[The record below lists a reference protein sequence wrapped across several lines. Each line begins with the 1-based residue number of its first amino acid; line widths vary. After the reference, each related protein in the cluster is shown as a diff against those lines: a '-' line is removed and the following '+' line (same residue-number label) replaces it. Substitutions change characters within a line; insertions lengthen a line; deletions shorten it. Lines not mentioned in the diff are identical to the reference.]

1 MEWLKLWNDGFKE
14 NEIQSPYSRLIFHI
28 LIGVYGFNGSG
39 VQKPALVRRDVAMK
53 LISHSM
59 GLAFHH
65 HILTCQV
72 WARGS
77 ILVPG
82 LYLGCVFTRKA

>member
-1 MEWLKLWNDGFKE
+1 
-14 NEIQSPYSRLIFHI
+14 
-28 LIGVYGFNGSG
+28 
-39 VQKPALVRRDVAMK
+39 VRRDVAMK
-53 LISHSM
+53 LLSHSI

-77 ILVPG
+77 IFVPG
-82 LYLGCVFTRKA
+82 LHLGCVFTRRASASSGLIQKLEPNLAIIWKNEYFYRVPRVFKAFFFLNPER